1 MSTQSEPSLNTKLSK
16 EELKVVFTQKL
27 KEKRL
32 ERLAPSARANKIDT
46 LELKLKELELEL
58 ENDNIQKRDKI
69 KQNIDFLK
77 RIKVHNV
84 EPFEQRKSI
93 IKQHD

>member
-1 MSTQSEPSLNTKLSK
+1 MSTSSPTTKLSK
-16 EELKVVFTQKL
+16 EELKVVFIQKL

-32 ERLAPSARANKIDT
+32 ARLAPSARAHKIDI

-69 KQNIDFLK
+69 KHKIDFLK
-77 RIKVHNV
+77 RINDVKVVDN
-84 EPFEQRKSI
+84 FDK
-93 IKQHD
+93 

>member
-1 MSTQSEPSLNTKLSK
+1 MSTSSPTTKLSK

-32 ERLAPSARANKIDT
+32 GRLAPSARAHKIDT
-46 LELKLKELELEL
+46 LELKLKELEIEL

-69 KQNIDFLK
+69 KDKIEVLK
-77 RIKVHNV
+77 RINDIKVVDN
-84 EPFEQRKSI
+84 FDK
-93 IKQHD
+93 

>member
-1 MSTQSEPSLNTKLSK
+1 MSTFSPTTKLSK

-32 ERLAPSARANKIDT
+32 GRLAPSARAHKIDT
-46 LELKLKELELEL
+46 LELKLKELEIEL

-69 KQNIDFLK
+69 KHKIEVLK
-77 RIKVHNV
+77 RINDIKVVDN
-84 EPFEQRKSI
+84 FDK
-93 IKQHD
+93 

>member
-1 MSTQSEPSLNTKLSK
+1 MSTSQSEVSQNTKLSK
-16 EELKVVFTQKL
+16 EELRVVFTEKL

-32 ERLAPSARANKIDT
+32 GRLAPSARAHKIDT

-69 KQNIDFLK
+69 KNKIDLLK
-77 RIKVHNV
+77 RINDIKVDN
-84 EPFEQRKSI
+84 FDK
-93 IKQHD
+93 

>member
-1 MSTQSEPSLNTKLSK
+1 MSTSQIKVSK
-16 EELKVVFTQKL
+16 EDLRVVFTEKL

-32 ERLAPSARANKIDT
+32 GRLAPSARAHKIDT

-69 KQNIDFLK
+69 KHKIDFLK
-77 RIKVHNV
+77 RINDIKVNKV
-84 EPFEQRKSI
+84 DNFDKLN
-93 IKQHD
+93 K